1 MESAQ
6 LRCLS
11 TRWEAEKVRNI
22 FQVFVS
28 NGISWNTMKPI
39 LKHGSYLLLHF
50 VAFFHVASLLSTGV
64 DNEKDFLEYTLK
76 CSQLISSSDNKKI
89 LFTTRNARLDS
100 GRYPIKY
107 YFCLQQC
114 WTVATIS
121 SYGHSQL
128 FGPLKLRPLV
138 VDCSISRRSPQGH
151 HWWATR

>member
-1 MESAQ
+1 
-6 LRCLS
+6 
-11 TRWEAEKVRNI
+11 
-22 FQVFVS
+22 
-28 NGISWNTMKPI
+28 MKPI

-114 WTVATIS
+114 
-121 SYGHSQL
+121 
-128 FGPLKLRPLV
+128 
-138 VDCSISRRSPQGH
+138 
-151 HWWATR
+151 